1 MLKVVLRSV
10 VVQSVPAGQT
20 GAAVGVQQVIKQA
33 SQSIGYQI
41 VAVIL
46 TTQLVAARAGG
57 PAVISFGLFAFN
69 LLPLP
74 PLDGSHLWGGQ
85 VSRAM
90 RDVHH
95 IEEEM
100 AGEIAENLHIS
111 LCTVR
116 SHMKKIHAKCGLRER
131 EKLAV
136 TSYQSF
142 QQELAAKMAESD
154 SPQQLRLHPSEYAVR
169 GLIPVCPS

>member
-1 MLKVVLRSV
+1 MSDTLGKLNSRIEKIVREWNEAIVR
-10 VVQSVPAGQT
+10 VPT
-20 GAAVGVQQVIKQA
+20 LTRRESGVFR
-33 SQSIGYQI
+33 
-41 VAVIL
+41 L
-46 TTQLVAARAGG
+46 L
-57 PAVISFGLFAFN
+57 GLGLSN
-69 LLPLP
+69 
-74 PLDGSHLWGGQ
+74 
-85 VSRAM
+85 R
-90 RDVHH
+90 
-95 IEEEM
+95 
-100 AGEIAENLHIS
+100 EIAENLHIS